1 MATDPY
7 AAYAK
12 PTQPSA
18 KATSEQTIRDAEAEF
33 AELQRRAEA
42 VRKQAD
48 ANIAVATSA
57 DQIRE
62 ARAKAD
68 KAALDLERARIEL
81 DRLKA
86 SATPLTEGQGKAS
99 NFYRRTL
106 SSNLELNRL
115 GLDPDSM
122 IGQFGYKNAPSIT
135 HAMSSDKRNAYR
147 SAVENFI
154 AATLRLES
162 GAAIGKDEFER
173 QYRIY
178 FPQPDA
184 GPEEVE
190 QKRKARE
197 LAINGLK
204 AEAGPGARQAE
215 LDLAAQGFEIPGIN
229 AKEQRPVNEVTKDS
243 VAGAG
248 AESTTVPA
256 SKEFQSA
263 LIEYVNTK
271 GKNLDAQDF
280 EAFFNNTA
288 KKLNHPG
295 RISAEEAK
303 RNVDAILGGARYG
316 GAAPAERPLTAVE
329 RGVNEALLSA
339 PGAAATGVF
348 NATTMGIPAMMSE
361 DIGRS
366 TEGVRDENG
375 LAYGIGELTGN
386 LAMTTGGGSL
396 LKLAGTS
403 APKAELLS
411 DAAYSAITGYT
422 GAPEGDRIAG
432 ATTNMLFSGMGAA
445 APSVVKRV
453 LKPNPDEDIKILR
466 EAGVRLTPAQTI
478 GGRFDQTEEAASRM
492 LIGGGDIGI
501 AARKRAFND
510 FGTAYLNQAG
520 KYIGFQLP
528 NDLKPHARMKKI
540 GEAFDNQYDTIRAQM
555 SVAPDQ
561 ELLDDIA
568 MLETQIND
576 GVTFSAENASRLKR
590 LLDDQ
595 LKRRTANPIDGAE
608 YKDLQSLL
616 KKRRES
622 FARSGNQEMA
632 DGVENMQAILDNAA
646 RRRSPSEV
654 VDMLNNTDR
663 GFALLAQAQEAAK
676 MPGNRPGEFSPT
688 QILSRQRAADTRNRS
703 RAFVEGDMEGQRLA
717 EAGQNVLGNVLPS
730 SGTTER
736 LAGGLTVTGGGALL
750 SPWSLLPNAAIGLA
764 NAPVVRDVLP
774 AVFAGKR
781 PAPINAIGEL
791 MDKYKVPLRYL
802 GSEAGR
808 QLSPSD
814 QTPEDYAM
822 TRMEQLSPTA
832 GAAAVPDQM
841 RVSALP
847 APQPAAGVEA
857 APMAQTIRIPGA
869 NGTIHELVYDE
880 STDTY
885 LEPKTGRRVKN
896 SEDITRPPPEAM
908 YRGGLMNLMRK
919 YG

>member
-1 MATDPY
+1 MSQKLDPSKY
-7 AAYAK
+7 VAA
-12 PTQPSA
+12 PTVTPE
-18 KATSEQTIRDAEAEF
+18 KVSERTIRDAEARF
-33 AELQRRAEA
+33 ADAQRRADA
-42 VRKQAD
+42 VKKQAD

-62 ARAKAD
+62 NRAKAD
-68 KAALDLERARIEL
+68 KAEFDLERARIEVE
-81 DRLKA
+81 RLK
-86 SATPLTEGQGKAS
+86 SGGVQLNEGQGKAQ
-99 NFYRRTL
+99 NFYTRMASAEQDL
-106 SSNLELNRL
+106 GRL
-115 GLDPDSM
+115 GLDPDSFV
-122 IGQFGYKNAPSIT
+122 GKTAYAVAPDLT
-135 HAMSSDKRNAYR
+135 AMMSSDARNTAR

-154 AATLRLES
+154 SATLRKES
-162 GAAIGKDEFER
+162 GAAIGPLEFLR

-178 FPQPDA
+178 YPSPGA
-184 GPEEVE
+184 GPDEVE
-190 QKRKARE
+190 TKRKQRE
-197 LAINGLK
+197 LAIRGMF
-204 AEAGPGARQAE
+204 AEAGPGGR
-215 LDLAAQGFEIPGIN
+215 LANETLLSQGYQIPGMEEE
-229 AKEQRPVNEVTKDS
+229 KKQRPVNEVAKDG

-256 SKEFQSA
+256 SKEFQAA
-263 LIEYVNTK
+263 LMEYVNTK

-329 RGVNEALLSA
+329 RGVNEALLST

-348 NATTMGIPAMMSE
+348 NAMTMGIPAMMSE

-366 TEGVRDENG
+366 TEGVREERPE
-375 LAYGIGELTGN
+375 AFIPGEIAGS
-386 LAMTTGGGSL
+386 LAMTLGGGAG
-396 LKLAGTS
+396 LKAVGMS

-411 DAAYSAITGYT
+411 DLAYSGVTGYT
-422 GAPEGDRIAG
+422 GAPEDDRLSG

-453 LKPNPDEDIKILR
+453 LKPNTDEDIKILR

-478 GGRFDQTEEAASRM
+478 GGRVDQTEEALSK
-492 LIGGGDIGI
+492 LLFGGGDMAI
-501 AARKRAFND
+501 RSRTRAFND
-510 FGTAYLNQAG
+510 FNTAYLNQAG
-520 KYIGFQLP
+520 KFIGFQLP
-528 NDLKPHARMKKI
+528 KDLKPHARMKAI

-568 MLETQIND
+568 MLEAQIDD
-576 GVTFSAENASRLKR
+576 GVTFSPENASRLKK

-595 LKRRTANPIDGAE
+595 LKRRTTNPIGGDE

-616 KKRRES
+616 KKRRAS

-646 RRRSPSEV
+646 RRRSPTEV
-654 VDMLNNTDR
+654 VEALDSTDR
-663 GFALLAQAQEAAK
+663 GFAMLAQAQEAAR
-676 MPGNRPGEFSPT
+676 MAGNKPGEFSPA
-688 QILSRQRAADTRNRS
+688 QILGRQRAADTRNRS
-703 RAFVEGDMEGQRLA
+703 RSFVEGDMQGQRLA
-717 EAGQNVLGNVLPS
+717 EAASNILGNKLPS

-736 LAGGLTVTGGGALL
+736 AAAAGLTGTGTYFNPLALV
-750 SPWSLLPNAAIGLA
+750 PNAILGLA

-774 AVFAGKR
+774 AVFAGRR
-781 PAPINAIGEL
+781 PARVEALGEL
-791 MDKYKVPLRYL
+791 MERNKVPLRYL

-814 QTPEDYAM
+814 QTPEDYAV

-832 GAAAVPDQM
+832 GALAAPEQM
-841 RVSALP
+841 QVSALP
-847 APQPAAGVEA
+847 APTVTPIDLGTEGRYDPA
-857 APMAQTIRIPGA
+857 
-869 NGTIHELVYDE
+869 
-880 STDTY
+880 TDTY
-885 LEPKTGRRVKN
+885 ILPDGTRVRPDNTIVEPA
-896 SEDITRPPPEAM
+896 AM
-908 YRGGLMNLMRK
+908 YRGGLMDLARK
-919 YG
+919 YR

>member
-1 MATDPY
+1 MGETIKIDPRGFGG
-7 AAYAK
+7 
-12 PTQPSA
+12 PSA
-18 KATSEQTIRDAEAEF
+18 QQAGAASSESAIKDAEAKY
-33 AELQRRAEA
+33 AAAQRRADA
-42 VRKQAD
+42 TKKQAD

-62 ARAKAD
+62 NRAKAD
-68 KAALDLERARIEL
+68 KADLDLQMTAINLE
-81 DRLKA
+81 RLKA
-86 SATPLTEGQGKAS
+86 SAVPLTEGQGKAG
-99 NFYRRTL
+99 NFYRRTV
-106 SSNLELNRL
+106 SSNQDLDRL
-115 GLDPDSM
+115 ALDPDSM
-122 IGQFGYKNAPSIT
+122 IGQVGYQYMPSAT
-135 HAMSSDKRNAYR
+135 HALSSDKRNAYR

-154 AATLRLES
+154 SATLRLES
-162 GAAIGKDEFER
+162 GASIAPSEFER

-178 FPQPDA
+178 FPQA
-184 GPEEVE
+184 GAGQEEIE

-197 LAINGLK
+197 LAISGLK
-204 AEAGPGARQAE
+204 SEAGPGARQAE
-215 LDLAAQGFEIPGIN
+215 LDLALQGYEIPGIN
-229 AKEQRPVNEVTKDS
+229 PKEQLPANEAAKDS

-263 LIEYVNTK
+263 LIEYVNAK

-280 EAFFNNTA
+280 EAFFNSTA
-288 KKLNHPG
+288 QKLNHPG
-295 RISAEEAK
+295 RITAEEAK
-303 RNVDAILGGARYG
+303 RNVDAIKGGSRYG

-329 RGVNEALLSA
+329 RGVNEALLST
-339 PGAAATGVF
+339 PGAVATGAF

-366 TEGVRDENG
+366 TEGVREERPE
-375 LAYGIGELTGN
+375 AFIPGEIAGN
-386 LAMTTGGGSL
+386 LAMTALGGAG
-396 LKLAGTS
+396 LKAVGMG
-403 APKAELLS
+403 APKAEALADL
-411 DAAYSAITGYT
+411 AYSGVTGYT
-422 GAPEGDRIAG
+422 GAPEGDRLSG

-478 GGRFDQTEEAASRM
+478 GGRVDQTEEALSK
-492 LIGGGDIGI
+492 LLFGGGDMAI
-501 AARKRAFND
+501 RSRTRAFND
-510 FGTAYLNQAG
+510 FNTAYLNQAG
-520 KYIGFQLP
+520 KFIGFQLP
-528 NDLKPHARMKKI
+528 KDLKPHARMKAI

-568 MLETQIND
+568 MLETQIDD
-576 GVTFSAENASRLKR
+576 GVTFSPENASRLKK

-595 LKRRTANPIDGAE
+595 LKRRTANPIGGDE

-616 KKRRES
+616 KKRRAS
-622 FARSGNQEMA
+622 FSRSGNQEMA

-654 VDMLNNTDR
+654 VDALDSTDR
-663 GFALLAQAQEAAK
+663 GFAMLAQAQEAAR
-676 MPGNRPGEFSPT
+676 MAGNKPGEFSPA
-688 QILSRQRAADTRNRS
+688 QILGRQRAADTRNRS
-703 RAFVEGDMEGQRLA
+703 RSFVEGDMQGQRLA
-717 EAGQNVLGNVLPS
+717 EAASNILGNKLPS

-736 LAGGLTVTGGGALL
+736 AAAAGLTGTGTYFNPLALVPNALL
-750 SPWSLLPNAAIGLA
+750 GLA

-814 QTPEDYAM
+814 QTPEDYAT
-822 TRMEQLSPTA
+822 TRMERMSPTA

-847 APQPAAGVEA
+847 APTATPIDLGTEGRYDPA
-857 APMAQTIRIPGA
+857 
-869 NGTIHELVYDE
+869 
-880 STDTY
+880 TDTY
-885 LEPKTGRRVKN
+885 ILPDGTRVRPDGTPVPK
-896 SEDITRPPPEAM
+896 PAAM
-908 YRGGLMNLMRK
+908 YRGGLMDLARK
-919 YG
+919 YR